1 MQKLRMQ
8 IRKLICRS
16 DHCITILM
24 TRIKNP
30 LTLHS
35 GFSLVTPLQEYIKP
49 HQLLLCLLQY
59 LQQTRILPRL
69 RSISSPT
76 SIEFNPY
83 ESQHTHKYA
92 ELKDEPF
99 PILLNR
105 PLKTQLQLFICLFS
119 NAMNKISK
127 LYQLQAG
134 KSIAGILIL
143 IHLR

>member
-16 DHCITILM
+16 DHCITILL

-35 GFSLVTPLQEYIKP
+35 SFRLVTPLHEYIKP
-49 HQLLLCLLQY
+49 HQLLLCLVQY
-59 LQQTRILPRL
+59 LQQTRILPRI
-69 RSISSPT
+69 RSISSPA

-83 ESQHTHKYA
+83 ESQHTHKYS

-105 PLKTQLQLFICLFS
+105 PLKTQLQLFICLFT

-127 LYQLQAG
+127 LYQLQTG